1 MIEDELKIF
10 GLKKLNKSALQKAY
24 RKLSKYYHPDNK
36 DTGNNSKFIYINDA
50 YNKLMKKVIN
60 KTFVVKLDLNDLIK
74 GKKILLLD
82 NIVITVNYKMIKK
95 PLFINHFGKRY
106 KIVVKPKLEKNQKLV
121 YDGKKLKLITLLGD

>member
-36 DTGNNSKFIYINDA
+36 DTGDNNKFIYINDA

-60 KTFVVKLDLNDLIK
+60 KTFIVKLDLNDLIR
-74 GKKILLLD
+74 GKKIVLFD
-82 NIVITVNYKMIKK
+82 KIVINVNYKMIKR
-95 PLFINHFGKRY
+95 PLFINHLGKRY
-106 KIVVKPKLEKNQKLV
+106 KIDVKPKLDKNQKLV
-121 YDGKKLKLITLLGD
+121 YSKGKLKLITILKG